1 MVVSSPSP
9 IQERGLG
16 SNNPR
21 MAQMNQMMQRALTI
35 LISLTLLAVPV
46 FAAPAAPGAEGEYN
60 IFAGD
65 VGNMIW
71 TLVIFLLVV
80 FVLGKFAWGPIL
92 NTLQA
97 RESFIHEALSTAKRD
112 RDAAEARLKEYEE
125 RLAQARSE
133 ATAIVDEGRRDA
145 AVVKQRIEDEARVE
159 SDKMIERAKR
169 EIQIA
174 TETATKEL
182 YLLSARLAT
191 DMAGKV
197 VGRELN
203 PQDHERLIAESLDG
217 LNAAPTASSQRH

>member
-1 MVVSSPSP
+1 M
-9 IQERGLG
+9 I
-16 SNNPR
+16 
-21 MAQMNQMMQRALTI
+21 QRALTI
-35 LISLTLLAVPV
+35 LISLALLAAPV
-46 FAAPAAPGAEGEYN
+46 LAAPAEHGEGGGENN

-80 FVLGKFAWGPIL
+80 LVLGKFAWGPIL

-97 RESFIHEALSTAKRD
+97 RESFIHDALAAAKRD
-112 RDAAEARLKEYEE
+112 RDAAEARLREYEE
-125 RLAQARSE
+125 RLAQSRAE

-145 AVVKQRIEDEARVE
+145 VVVKQRIEEDARREA
-159 SDKMIERAKR
+159 DKMIERAKR

-191 DMAGKV
+191 DMAGKMI
-197 VGRELN
+197 GRELTT
-203 PQDHERLIAESLDG
+203 QDHERLIAESLDG
-217 LNAAPTASSQRH
+217 VNASSIPPRI

>member
-1 MVVSSPSP
+1 M
-9 IQERGLG
+9 I
-16 SNNPR
+16 
-21 MAQMNQMMQRALTI
+21 QRALTI
-35 LISLTLLAVPV
+35 LISLAFAVP
-46 FAAPAAPGAEGEYN
+46 ALAQEAEHGGGENN

-97 RESFIHEALSTAKRD
+97 RESFIHEALATAKRD
-112 RDAAEARLKEYEE
+112 RDEAEARLREYEA
-125 RLAQARSE
+125 RLAQARAE

-145 AVVKQRIEDEARVE
+145 VVVKQRIEEDAQREA
-159 SDKMIERAKR
+159 DKRLERAKR

-182 YLLSARLAT
+182 YQLSARLAI
-191 DMAGKV
+191 DMAGKMI
-197 VGRELN
+197 GRELT

-217 LNAAPTASSQRH
+217 VNAAPRV

>member
-1 MVVSSPSP
+1 M
-9 IQERGLG
+9 I
-16 SNNPR
+16 
-21 MAQMNQMMQRALTI
+21 QRALTI
-35 LISLTLLAVPV
+35 LTCLALLAVPV
-46 FAAPAAPGAEGEYN
+46 FAAPAEHGAEGGQENN

-92 NTLQA
+92 NTLKA
-97 RESFIHEALSTAKRD
+97 RESFIHDALSTAKRD
-112 RDAAEARLKEYEE
+112 RDAAEARLREYEE
-125 RLAQARSE
+125 RLAQARAE
-133 ATAIVDEGRRDA
+133 ATAIVEEGRRDA
-145 AVVKQRIEDEARVE
+145 STVKQRIEDDARREA
-159 SDKMIERAKR
+159 DKMIERARR

-217 LNAAPTASSQRH
+217 LNAAPMAPRH

>member
-1 MVVSSPSP
+1 M
-9 IQERGLG
+9 I
-16 SNNPR
+16 
-21 MAQMNQMMQRALTI
+21 QRALTI
-35 LISLTLLAVPV
+35 LISLAL
-46 FAAPAAPGAEGEYN
+46 AAPALAQEAEHGGGGENN

-80 FVLGKFAWGPIL
+80 LVLGKFAWGPIL

-97 RESFIHEALSTAKRD
+97 RESFIHEALATAKRD
-112 RDAAEARLKEYEE
+112 RDAAEARLREYEE
-125 RLAQARSE
+125 KLAQSRAE

-145 AVVKQRIEDEARVE
+145 VVVKQRIEEDAQREA
-159 SDKMIERAKR
+159 DKRLERAKR

-191 DMAGKV
+191 DMAGKMI
-197 VGRELN
+197 GRELT

-217 LNAAPTASSQRH
+217 VNAAAIPPRV

>member
-1 MVVSSPSP
+1 M
-9 IQERGLG
+9 IQQ
-16 SNNPR
+16 PR
-21 MAQMNQMMQRALTI
+21 MAQMTQKALTI
-35 LISLTLLAVPV
+35 LISLALLAVPV
-46 FAAPAAPGAEGEYN
+46 FAAPAEHGAEAEGGYN

-217 LNAAPTASSQRH
+217 LNARN